1 MTVKSWGE
9 LIAGT
14 DLVEL
19 QIVHIFGVLSEF
31 IDRDDAPEEWTNEL
45 KTAGRYEGDRLYAR
59 VSVEVT
65 GPGGEITV
73 DGIAIFESQFPWGD
87 AEQDDIARFL
97 ALVGHPAIIPTV
109 RATYEDTRIKLGL
122 EDAPRFGLVKIPQ
135 WPTAGVEG
143 VEEESEEPSH
153 Q

>member
-1 MTVKSWGE
+1 MKTWGE

-19 QIVHIFGVLSEF
+19 QIVHIFGVLAEF
-31 IDRDDAPEEWTNEL
+31 LDRDEAPEGWTNEL

-73 DGIAIFESQFPWGD
+73 DGIATFESEFGWGD
-87 AEQDDIARFL
+87 IDEDSIARFL
-97 ALVGHPAIIPTV
+97 ALVGHPSIIPTV

-135 WPTAGVEG
+135 WPVAAVDE
-143 VEEESEEPSH
+143 VIEESERSG
-153 Q
+153 QQ